1 MLVFHII
8 AIYQYSYSIKYPLDE
23 RQNQLVVLIIDLHL
37 TESTAQILGLD
48 SCVHNVLNNLLQGL
62 QEVVRVMYDAP
73 SILCGQIDSELSWF
87 HPAPI
92 EVDLDLVLAI
102 VEDGEEKHVDEVLES

>member
-1 MLVFHII
+1 
-8 AIYQYSYSIKYPLDE
+8 
-23 RQNQLVVLIIDLHL
+23 
-37 TESTAQILGLD
+37 
-48 SCVHNVLNNLLQGL
+48 
-62 QEVVRVMYDAP
+62 MYDAP